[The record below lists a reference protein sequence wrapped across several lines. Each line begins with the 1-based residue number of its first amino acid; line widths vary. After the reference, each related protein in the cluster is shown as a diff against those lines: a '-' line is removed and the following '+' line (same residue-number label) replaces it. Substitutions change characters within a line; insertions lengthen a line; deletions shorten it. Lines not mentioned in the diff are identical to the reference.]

1 MSKFVL
7 VHGAWGSAQEFD
19 CLAKILAKAGHEVTA
34 VDLPGHGNNRALAS
48 EVTLDTYV
56 QEVIRVVQQKGGE
69 VILAGHSLGGVVIS
83 QVAEIMPEKINRLI
97 YIAAMLPKTNV
108 TAFEIMQSD
117 GGSELPAYTR
127 VHQKNRTI
135 VLDPEAVPKVMLNDV
150 SDKAEIERMLPL
162 FSIQQPAMP
171 FSAAIE
177 LSDARFGSVPK
188 FYIRASLDKV
198 IPPSLQDKMINNWPV
213 EHVFDLQSG
222 HFPFVSMPES
232 LACLMREVDE
242 H

>member
-19 CLAKILAKAGHEVTA
+19 CLIRILSKTGHDVTA
-34 VDLPGHGNNRALAS
+34 VDLPGHGNNKAQAS
-48 EVTLDTYV
+48 EVTLDAYV
-56 QEVIRVVQQKGGE
+56 QEVIRVVQQKGGK

-83 QVAEIMPEKINRLI
+83 RVAEIVPEKINRLI
-97 YIAAMLPKTNV
+97 YIAAMLPKTSV

-117 GGSELPAYTR
+117 GGSELAPYT
-127 VHQKNRTI
+127 QLSQENRTI
-135 VLDPEAVPKVMLNDV
+135 ILDPKAVPKVMLNDV
-150 SDKAEIERMLPL
+150 SDESEIERMLPL
-162 FSIQQPAMP
+162 FAMEQPAMP
-171 FSAAIE
+171 FSAPIE

-198 IPPSLQDKMINNWPV
+198 IPPSLQDKMIKNWAL
-213 EHVFDLQSG
+213 EYVFDLQSG
-222 HFPFVSMPES
+222 HFPFVSMPEK
-232 LACLMREVDE
+232 LADLLYEAEE